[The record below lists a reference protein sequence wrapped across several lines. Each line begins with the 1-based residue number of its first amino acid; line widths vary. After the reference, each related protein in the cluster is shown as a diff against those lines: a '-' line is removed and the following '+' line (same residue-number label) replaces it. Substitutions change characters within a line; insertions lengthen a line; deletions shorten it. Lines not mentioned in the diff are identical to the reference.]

1 VIAPDGTGAVET
13 TREGPVGDAVAL
25 GRDAGEELR
34 ARAPAGVLD
43 A

>member
-1 VIAPDGTGAVET
+1 VET
-13 TREGPVGDAVAL
+13 TREGPIGEAEAL